1 MRGETRRAWWGYA
14 AQVLVW
20 VACRVPRIKE
30 PGSHMAPRPYSP
42 RLARNASILYNGFV
56 QR

>member
-42 RLARNASILYNGFV
+42 RLASILYNGFV